1 MFTDMAEMIRESSGE
16 EKKTFRIKNRLGL
29 HARAASM
36 FVQVANRF
44 DSEIS
49 VSKNDQE
56 VNGKSIMGILI
67 LAAPKGS
74 EITIKAV
81 GADALK
87 ALRALGELIEEG
99 FGEE

>member
-1 MFTDMAEMIRESSGE
+1 MNEMMKDDTSELVRTYTIRN
-16 EKKTFRIKNRLGL
+16 KLGL

-36 FVQVANRF
+36 FVQVANKF
-44 DSEIS
+44 DSEIY

-74 EITIKAV
+74 DITIKAV
-81 GADALK
+81 GGDALS
-87 ALRALGELIEEG
+87 AVDALGELIEDG
-99 FGEE
+99 FGED